1 MVSLEGLG
9 LSWGQGAGKQILQAA
24 AEPGKDVERPRGITG
39 LVVRR
44 LSLGQGSPGGDL

>member
-9 LSWGQGAGKQILQAA
+9 LSWGKGARKQVLQAA
-24 AEPGKDVERPRGITG
+24 AEPGKDVERPRGIIG

-44 LSLGQGSPGGDL
+44 LSHGQGGPGGDL